1 MVIHLIDS
9 SQPMEK
15 DEMAWADDTHSRK
28 ILMALNKMDLP
39 RHWSVPTT
47 KTALKVSCVSG
58 EGIETLKDAILEAVW
73 SGATATESHEVMIN
87 SRHEDAL
94 LRCMESMLEV
104 QEGLQV
110 ERELELIA
118 MDLRLALSALGEVVG
133 ETTTENL
140 LDTIFSQFCLGK

>member
-1 MVIHLIDS
+1 
-9 SQPMEK
+9 
-15 DEMAWADDTHSRK
+15 
-28 ILMALNKMDLP
+28 
-39 RHWSVPTT
+39 
-47 KTALKVSCVSG
+47 
-58 EGIETLKDAILEAVW
+58 
-73 SGATATESHEVMIN
+73 
-87 SRHEDAL
+87 
-94 LRCMESMLEV
+94 MESMLEV